1 MSLLPA
7 TLVRQR
13 LYKRMESLRPDL
25 YRLAYSW
32 CQDGQLADD
41 LVQEAMERG
50 LKRLDQLK
58 DPNQLRAW
66 LARILS
72 NLHAD
77 HWRRNRETV
86 EFDENLS
93 PGEGRAE
100 WDGARN
106 RLIEQTRDAVNRLGD
121 DQRKTLT
128 LVDLMGCSYAEVAEI
143 LEVPVGTVMS
153 RLHRARANL
162 RQILAPEERS
172 EPPMRRVK

>member
-7 TLVRQR
+7 SLVRQR

-58 DPNQLRAW
+58 DPNQMRAW

-77 HWRRNRETV
+77 HWRRSRETV
-86 EFDENLS
+86 ECDENLS
-93 PGEGRAE
+93 PGEGPRP
-100 WDGARN
+100 
-106 RLIEQTRDAVNRLGD
+106 LQ
-121 DQRKTLT
+121 
-128 LVDLMGCSYAEVAEI
+128 
-143 LEVPVGTVMS
+143 S
-153 RLHRARANL
+153 R
-162 RQILAPEERS
+162 
-172 EPPMRRVK
+172 MWT